1 MLNLSEIF
9 FSIQGESTFAG
20 LPCIFIRFAGCNLR
34 CKYCDTKFS
43 YDTEFSLE
51 SEEILQKIKTYYPVK
66 LVEIT
71 GGEPLLQNEIYD
83 LIESLHKNNFKIL
96 LETNGSISMKHV
108 QQYVIKIVDVKCP
121 GSGYED
127 SFLKENLKYIDSKK
141 DEIKFVLSDRN
152 DFDWAKD
159 FIRKFNLE
167 NYKIIYSAVFE
178 KLFPEILA
186 EWILEDKLKIRMQLQ
201 MHKYIWGKDK
211 RGV

>member
-9 FSIQGESTFAG
+9 FSIQGESTSAG

-43 YDTEFSLE
+43 YETKFSLE
-51 SEEILQKIKTYYPVK
+51 TQEILQKIKKYYPVK
-66 LVEIT
+66 LMEIT
-71 GGEPLLQNEIYD
+71 GGEPLLQNEVYD
-83 LIESLHKNNFKIL
+83 LIESFHKENFKIL
-96 LETNGSISMKHV
+96 LETNGSISMKLV
-108 QQYVIKIVDVKCP
+108 PQYVIKIVDVKCP

-167 NYKIIYSAVFE
+167 NYKIIFSAVFE
-178 KLFPEILA
+178 KLDSKTLAQWILA
-186 EWILEDKLKIRMQLQ
+186 DKLKVRMQLQ
-201 MHKYIWGKDK
+201 MQKYIWGKDR